1 MQLGRTRKSRA
12 FIYALAIHGVVLIVL
27 ITRMESNFES
37 TQAQQL
43 PIVNAQVVDQRQ
55 LDKEKQRRADEA
67 EAKRAAEREK
77 RQAEKRKV
85 AAAKRKAERTR
96 SP

>member
-1 MQLGRTRKSRA
+1 
-12 FIYALAIHGVVLIVL
+12 
-27 ITRMESNFES
+27 MESNFES

-67 EAKRAAEREK
+67 EAERAAEREK
-77 RQAEKRKV
+77 
-85 AAAKRKAERTR
+85 
-96 SP
+96 